1 MKTNNTTI
9 ELKDI
14 FTNVLNQYNIRPENI
29 SIIQN
34 EGLKTLWKFTNR
46 NQKMC
51 LKRFRHTKEKITFSV
66 NAQRHIYIKGGKV
79 PNVYPNSQGE
89 YITEYMGQLFVLYE
103 WIDGRDLNFTRTNDF
118 NDGIE
123 GLGAFHS
130 ISKGYIAPEGAKISS
145 KLGRW
150 TEQYSSMKKRMLKWK
165 DIALTDRTKGS
176 YKVYLECIDDIIN
189 LCDKAITAL
198 EQSSYDKI
206 TTIDLHESS
215 LCHQD
220 YGSGNAILSEKG
232 IFVIDLDGVTYD
244 LPARD
249 LRKIIGKRAEK
260 RGKWDIDDINL
271 ILNHYEKTNKL
282 TLEEKEAL
290 KIDLMF
296 PHWFFGTIKNI
307 FSKNKQVNP
316 GKIAKIAK
324 LEKEK
329 LAVLNQWK
337 I

>member
-1 MKTNNTTI
+1 MKINNTTI

-14 FTNVLNQYNIRPENI
+14 SANVLNQYNIRPNDI

-34 EGLKTLWKFTNR
+34 EGLKTLWKFTHK
-46 NQKMC
+46 NQIMC
-51 LKRFRHTKEKITFSV
+51 LKRFRHTKEKMTFSV
-66 NAQRHIYIKGGKV
+66 NAQRYIHKKGGKV
-79 PNVYPNSQGE
+79 PSVYPNSLGE

-103 WIDGRDLNFTRTNDF
+103 WIDGRDLNFTRAKDFTN
-118 NDGIE
+118 GIE
-123 GLGAFHS
+123 GLGYFHL
-130 ISKGYIAPEGAKISS
+130 ISKGYRAPEGAKISS

-150 TEQYSSMKKRMLKWK
+150 PEQYNSMKKRMLKWK
-165 DIALTDRTKGS
+165 DVAKTSTTSSS
-176 YKVYLECIDDIIN
+176 YRVYLECIDDIID
-189 LCDKAITAL
+189 LCDKAIIAL
-198 EQSSYDKI
+198 EQSSYGRL
-206 TTIDLHESS
+206 TNIDLHESS

-220 YGSGNAILSEKG
+220 YGSGNAVLSEKG

-260 RGKWDIDDINL
+260 RGKWDIDDINF
-271 ILNHYEKTNKL
+271 ILSYYDKNNKL
-282 TLEEKEAL
+282 TKEEKEVL

-329 LAVLNQWK
+329 IAVLSHWK